1 MGGVGSGDLFFSRS
15 DTVVSPHPAHADPPP
30 VSTGGSRSGGVHRG
44 VGSGDLFLSRS
55 DPVVSPCPAHAD
67 PPLALTGGSRSGGS
81 TVVVAS
87 LPPPPLHARPLR
99 RPRPCCLLLPHA
111 VFGGC
116 DKGRRRRRE
125 ALEGGI

>member
-1 MGGVGSGDLFFSRS
+1 MGGADARGRRRRIRCGVFPVPSR
-15 DTVVSPHPAHADPPP
+15 TDP
-30 VSTGGSRSGGVHRG
+30 SSAATGG

-67 PPLALTGGSRSGGS
+67 PPPVLTGGSRSGGS

-111 VFGGC
+111 VFDGC
-116 DKGRRRRRE
+116 DKGRRRRRWE
-125 ALEGGI
+125 ALEEGI